1 MVVFL
6 TTRPDLDNLSVV
18 AENLSAADEIELA
31 YDLRWLKINLHNEN
45 FSYMIN
51 KSFKYFKISTHS

>member
-1 MVVFL
+1 MISFL

-31 YDLRWLKINLHNEN
+31 YDL
-45 FSYMIN
+45 
-51 KSFKYFKISTHS
+51 